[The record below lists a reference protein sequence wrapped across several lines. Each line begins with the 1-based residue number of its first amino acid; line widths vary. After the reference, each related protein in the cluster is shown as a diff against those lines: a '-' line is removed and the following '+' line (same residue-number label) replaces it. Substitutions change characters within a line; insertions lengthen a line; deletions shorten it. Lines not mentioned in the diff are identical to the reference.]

1 VNIIGGDFIEIPVTV
16 EGEGLHGVVR
26 ALKAAGYYAAVLG
39 NLGDVMVIYG
49 VQSEH
54 LNSRVP
60 YVALVGDT
68 IRVLDRSADCQE
80 HKYTNRQ

>member
-1 VNIIGGDFIEIPVTV
+1 MNIIGFDHIEIPVTV

-26 ALKAAGYYAAVLG
+26 TLKAAGYYAAVLG

-49 VQSEH
+49 PKAEH
-54 LNSRVP
+54 LNQRVP

-68 IRVLDRSADCQE
+68 IRVTDRSADREQ
-80 HKYTNRQ
+80 HQHTNR

>member
-1 VNIIGGDFIEIPVTV
+1 MGQGQVNIIGFDFIEIPVTH

-49 VQSEH
+49 PQAEH
-54 LNSRVP
+54 LNNRVP
-60 YVALVGDT
+60 YVALIGDT
-68 IRVLDRSADCQE
+68 IRVSNRSGD
-80 HKYTNRQ
+80 

>member
-1 VNIIGGDFIEIPVTV
+1 MNIIGANFAEIPVTV

-49 VQSEH
+49 PQAEH

-60 YVALVGDT
+60 CVALIGDT
-68 IRVLDRSADCQE
+68 IRVPDRSADCQE
-80 HKYTNRQ
+80 HQHTNRQ